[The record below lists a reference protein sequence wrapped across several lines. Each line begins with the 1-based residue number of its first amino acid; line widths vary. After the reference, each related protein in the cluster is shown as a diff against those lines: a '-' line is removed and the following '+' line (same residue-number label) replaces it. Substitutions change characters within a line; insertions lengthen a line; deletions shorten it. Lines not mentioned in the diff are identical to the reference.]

1 MYIWSIRIVYYFLPI
16 YQKKLLESYCNFKQR
31 CVFKLDLLIQGY
43 SIKLSFAMITKQ
55 ELTHV
60 SNNNIIPCKM
70 SIKCLFL
77 LSTAVK
83 LVIRLFYLFNSEKL
97 RFINAH
103 NTNQMTKHTN
113 SYEFYIV
120 ITIQSIT

>member
-1 MYIWSIRIVYYFLPI
+1 MYYFLLI
-16 YQKKLLESYCNFKQR
+16 YLKKLLKSYCNSKQR
-31 CVFKLDLLIQGY
+31 CVFKFDLMIQGY

-60 SNNNIIPCKM
+60 SNNIIIPCKM

-77 LSTAVK
+77 LSIAVK
-83 LVIRLFYLFNSEKL
+83 LVIRLFCLFNSEKL
-97 RFINAH
+97 RFINVH

-120 ITIQSIT
+120 ITNQSIT